1 MTVISEL
8 PQSSVRLKRH
18 IFIGSSVEGLG
29 RAREIAALINDDAT
43 ECRLWNTTFEPG
55 YTAFDALER
64 MLTECCAAVFIVT
77 PDDKATIRGR
87 TVAVPRAN
95 IMLEFGLVAGRLGR
109 HNIAIC
115 QYGGAELPSDLK
127 GLTVI
132 EMEPG
137 QPPPCGTE
145 SDADGFKLR
154 AEDTLTKW
162 SARLLPTAEM
172 IPRTATVHGY
182 TGRWTFDLHL
192 DHWRGL
198 EISNLSYCQANGSI
212 ELYIDAT
219 GVTGHGFIFG
229 HLTFKLVPLQAPAQ
243 PAFQGELRFC
253 HQITNLVCDR
263 SGGVRFTSRA
273 FALMQVNAFGTPL
286 PEIGSLADV
295 PEPWPF
301 VWDLRPSADPRSLEG
316 TIDAENPGRTTGAL
330 RAIKND

>member
-1 MTVISEL
+1 MRQMDAREYDGNGQSSQSIGRCGQSTGRRSPAIFGLRRRVAWTTIWRSMTVISEL

-182 TGRWTFDLHL
+182 TGRWTFDLPAGL
-192 DHWRGL
+192 SRRAALLPPDYEPCVRSKWWRA
-198 EISNLSYCQANGSI
+198 I
-212 ELYIDAT
+212 
-219 GVTGHGFIFG
+219 H
-229 HLTFKLVPLQAPAQ
+229 Q
-243 PAFQGELRFC
+243 PS
-253 HQITNLVCDR
+253 VCPHASQR
-263 SGGVRFTSRA
+263 IWSASSRDW
-273 FALMQVNAFGTPL
+273 
-286 PEIGSLADV
+286 E
-295 PEPWPF
+295 
-301 VWDLRPSADPRSLEG
+301 
-316 TIDAENPGRTTGAL
+316 PGRRAGAMAFRL
-330 RAIKND
+330 GPAAECRSTIARGYD